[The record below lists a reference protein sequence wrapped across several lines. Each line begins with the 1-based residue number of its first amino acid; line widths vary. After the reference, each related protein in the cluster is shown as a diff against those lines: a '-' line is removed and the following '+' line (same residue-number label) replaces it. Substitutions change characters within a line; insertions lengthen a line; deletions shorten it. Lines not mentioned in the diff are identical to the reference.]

1 MTVPFREATRVRQV
15 AEGLFEAEVP
25 DGWQQGRGAF
35 GGLVFGVLLRA
46 ARATE
51 TDPSRVVRSFVSDIA
66 GPVLPGPAQVRARV
80 LRRGKTQTNLH
91 VELEQ
96 GGEVLALASLTLS
109 GPRRVEAPPVP
120 VLMPPAEA
128 STDWRE
134 AQVIPVGPPFGPVF
148 APHYEYRNVGPLP
161 LSGGA
166 QATTA
171 GFVREKPKPS
181 AASSAEQGV
190 DVVTLDT
197 SDITALLDSYWPAL
211 FAIAKR
217 PMAMTTISFASQYL
231 HVDGL
236 RADEPL
242 FFRAH
247 AHVQSEGYCVEFRE
261 LWARD
266 RLVALNQQTFA
277 VLR

>member
-1 MTVPFREATRVRQV
+1 MTVPFREATGVRQV
-15 AEGLFEAEVP
+15 AEGLFEADVP

-35 GGLVFGVLLRA
+35 GGLVFGILLRA
-46 ARATE
+46 ARAAE
-51 TDPSRVVRSFVSDIA
+51 GDSARVVRSFVSDIA

-96 GGEVLALASLTLS
+96 SGEVLALASLTLS
-109 GPRRVEAPPVP
+109 GPRRVEPPPVP
-120 VLMPPAEA
+120 VLEPPAEA
-128 STDWRE
+128 SRDWRE
-134 AQVIPVGPPFGPVF
+134 VPALQVGPPFGPAF
-148 APHYEYRNVGPLP
+148 ALHYEFRNVGPLP
-161 LSGGA
+161 LAGGA
-166 QATTA
+166 DAVTA
-171 GFVREKPKPS
+171 GFVREKPGS
-181 AASSAEQGV
+181 AASAFAG
-190 DVVTLDT
+190 TLDI
-197 SDITALLDSYWPAL
+197 SDVTALLDSYWPAL
-211 FAIAKR
+211 FIISKR

-236 RADEPL
+236 AADEPL
-242 FFRAH
+242 FFRAR

-266 RLVALNQQTFA
+266 RLVGLNQQTFA

>member
-15 AEGLFEAEVP
+15 AEGLFQAEVP

-35 GGLVFGVLLRA
+35 GGLVFGILIRA

-51 TDPSRVVRSFVSDIA
+51 ADPLRVVRSFVSDIA

-80 LRRGKTQTNLH
+80 LRRGKTQTNLQ

-109 GPRRVEAPPVP
+109 GARQVEAPPVP
-120 VLMPPAEA
+120 VLVPPAEA
-128 STDWRE
+128 ARDWRE
-134 AQVIPVGPPFGPVF
+134 AQVIPVGPPFGPAF
-148 APHYEYRNVGPLP
+148 APHYEFRNVGPLP

-166 QATTA
+166 QAVTA
-171 GFVREKPKPS
+171 GFVREQPS
-181 AASSAEQGV
+181 AGASAAGGAEAG
-190 DVVTLDT
+190 TLDT

-266 RLVALNQQTFA
+266 RLVGLNQQTFA

>member
-1 MTVPFREATRVRQV
+1 MTVPFREATRVRLV

-35 GGLVFGVLLRA
+35 GGLVFGILIRA

-51 TDPSRVVRSFVSDIA
+51 TDPLRVVRSFVSDIA
-66 GPVLPGPAQVRARV
+66 GPVLPGPAHVRARV

-109 GPRRVEAPPVP
+109 GPRRVEAPPIP
-120 VLMPPAEA
+120 VLAPPAEA
-128 STDWRE
+128 SRDWRE
-134 AQVIPVGPPFGPVF
+134 AQIIAVGPPFGPVF
-148 APHYEYRNVGPLP
+148 APHYEFRNVGPLP
-161 LSGGA
+161 LSGGD
-166 QATTA
+166 QAVAA
-171 GFVREKPKPS
+171 GFVREKPS
-181 AASSAEQGV
+181 AGTAAEEGRGAG
-190 DVVTLDT
+190 TLDT
-197 SDITALLDSYWPAL
+197 SDITALLDSYWPSL

-236 RADEPL
+236 SADEPL

-266 RLVALNQQTFA
+266 RLVGLNQQTFA